1 MTEKQYHIDLAPGD
15 VGRYVLL
22 PGDPAR
28 AEKISGYFDDP
39 REVAFKREYRTF
51 TGTVEGIKVS
61 VTSTGIGCPSAAIA
75 LEELVAIGADTFIRV
90 GTAGSLQEK
99 VDVGHLAIATGAIR
113 EEGTTRQYLPLSYP
127 AVSDPEVLFALKQ
140 AAEEL
145 GYPAHLGITHCKDAF
160 YSEHEGYAAQE
171 EINQLIWKTWLR
183 SNVIS
188 TSMEEAALFV
198 VGTLRRVR
206 VGALATIIGQTWAG
220 KPIIKSVDPEN
231 AIKTALR
238 AFVILDGQERGK

>member
-1 MTEKQYHIDLAPGD
+1 MTAKQYHIDLAPGD

-28 AEKISGYFDDP
+28 AEKISKYFDNP
-39 REVAFKREYRTF
+39 REMAFKREFRTF

-99 VDVGHLAIATGAIR
+99 VDVGHLAIATAAIR
-113 EEGTTRQYLPLSYP
+113 EEGTTRQYIPLSYP
-127 AVSDPEVLFALKQ
+127 AVADPEVLFALQQ
-140 AAEEL
+140 AASEL
-145 GYPAHLGITHCKDAF
+145 GYPHHLGITHCKDAF

-171 EINQLIWKTWLR
+171 EFNQDLWKTWLR
-183 SNVIS
+183 ANVVS

-220 KPIIKSVDPEN
+220 KPIIKSVDPAN
-231 AIKTALR
+231 AIRTALR
-238 AFVILDGQERGK
+238 AFVILDQR

>member
-28 AEKISGYFDDP
+28 AEKISAYFDNP
-39 REVAFKREYRTF
+39 REVAFKREFRTF

-75 LEELVAIGADTFIRV
+75 LEELIKVGADTFIRV

-113 EEGTTRQYLPLSYP
+113 EEGTTRQYIPLSYP

-140 AAEEL
+140 AAGEL

-171 EINQLIWKTWLR
+171 EFNQDLWKTWLR

-198 VGTLRRVR
+198 VGSLRKVR

-231 AIKTALR
+231 AIRTALR
-238 AFVILDGQERGK
+238 AFVILDNQGKS

>member
-28 AEKISGYFDDP
+28 AEKISKYFDHP
-39 REVAFKREYRTF
+39 REMAFKREYRTF

-99 VDVGHLAIATGAIR
+99 VEVGHLAIATAAIR
-113 EEGTTRQYLPLSYP
+113 EEGTTRQYVPLSYP
-127 AVSDPEVLFALKQ
+127 AVSDPEVLFALQ
-140 AAEEL
+140 RAAGEL

-171 EINQLIWKTWLR
+171 EFNRDLWKTWLR

-198 VGTLRRVR
+198 VGSLRKVR

-231 AIKTALR
+231 AIRTALR
-238 AFVILDGQERGK
+238 AFVILEGK

>member
-113 EEGTTRQYLPLSYP
+113 EEGTTRQYIPLSYP
-127 AVSDPEVLFALKQ
+127 AVSDPEILFALKQ

-145 GYPAHLGITHCKDAF
+145 DYPSHLGITHCKDAF

-171 EINQLIWKTWLR
+171 EFNQLLWKTWLR

-231 AIKTALR
+231 AIRTALR
-238 AFVILDGQERGK
+238 AFVILDGQERGE